1 MNNNEMKFDPI
12 TGQPLNNNLDLNN
25 NISTQDISTN
35 QNVVQTNQQ
44 VIHNAQIQQSNMV
57 NQDLNNQIQMQSI
70 PTVDQSRQEF
80 INNTQAL
87 NAEKKEEKKS
97 GINYAFII
105 ILFAI
110 IFAAIFFLFPYLL
123 KHI

>member
-97 GINYAFII
+97 GINYVFII

>member
-25 NISTQDISTN
+25 DISAQDISNN

-44 VIHNAQIQQSNMV
+44 VIQNAQIQQSNIV

>member
-1 MNNNEMKFDPI
+1 MNNNETKFDPI

-97 GINYAFII
+97 GINYVFII

>member
-25 NISTQDISTN
+25 NISTQDISNN

-44 VIHNAQIQQSNMV
+44 VIQNAQMQQSNIV